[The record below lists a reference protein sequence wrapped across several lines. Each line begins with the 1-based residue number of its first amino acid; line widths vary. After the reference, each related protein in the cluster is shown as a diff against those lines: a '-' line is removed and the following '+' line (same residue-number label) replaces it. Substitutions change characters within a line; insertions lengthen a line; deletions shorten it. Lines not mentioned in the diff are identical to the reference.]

1 MNEMG
6 EFDCPSIMAE
16 VFASVSTARYLSVLH
31 ANSTYPL
38 KSSRSSSPLRFYR
51 SSVKSYH
58 SSSDVA
64 IVEDVN
70 NRGSRE
76 YAEFWAARA
85 LVDSKLVLSNDRLC
99 DITTHCGT
107 PYQTSRALRFY
118 CVIGDRN
125 FVPYASSLDIRPF
138 KVHLMGAR
146 EEDGQFSPDLEPGG
160 TQSRPLQRIE
170 TCGLLPVNVQAGEQ
184 HRQRSCERFSNPR
197 CARLR

>member
-125 FVPYASSLDIRPF
+125 FVPYASFIRHPTF
-138 KVHLMGAR
+138 
-146 EEDGQFSPDLEPGG
+146 QSPSYG
-160 TQSRPLQRIE
+160 
-170 TCGLLPVNVQAGEQ
+170 
-184 HRQRSCERFSNPR
+184 RQRRR
-197 CARLR
+197 RTVLARPGAWRNTVSTFTTDRNVWTVAGKCPSW